1 MTKFQKKLLTLRQQL
16 VGARYHHALAA
27 LEFAHRFHTGLRRDN
42 VTPEFQHQIEIALFA
57 LTLPD
62 LMFRQEVIATI
73 MLHDV
78 REDYGVTAAEI
89 RELFF
94 EDPDFATRVDRA
106 VENMTKEF
114 RGVKKDEQA
123 LFDAMSQDPI
133 ASIAKGC
140 DRMHNLQSM
149 IGVFK
154 LEKQKQYIGEVHN
167 LFFPMLKKARRL
179 FPHQV
184 NAYENIKHILESQ
197 IQLIEAVHAAT
208 DPVKMGV

>member
-1 MTKFQKKLLTLRQQL
+1 MTPFQKKLLTLRQQL
-16 VGARYHHALAA
+16 IGARYHHALAA
-27 LEFAHRFHTGLRRDN
+27 LEFAHRFHTGVRKDG

-78 REDYGVTAAEI
+78 REDYGVTSAEI

-94 EDPDFATRVDRA
+94 EDSEFAARVDRA
-106 VENMTKEF
+106 VENMTKEW
-114 RGVKKDEQA
+114 RGVKKDEKA
-123 LFDAMSQDPI
+123 LFEAMSQDPI

-140 DRMHNLQSM
+140 DRMHNLQTM
-149 IGVFK
+149 VGVFK
-154 LEKQKQYIGEVHN
+154 LEKQKQYIQEVYDF
-167 LFFPMLKKARRL
+167 FFPMLKKVRRL

-184 NAYENIKHILESQ
+184 NAYENIKHILEGQ
-197 IQLIEAVHAAT
+197 IQLIEAIHSAMT
-208 DPVKMGV
+208 TES

>member
-1 MTKFQKKLLTLRQQL
+1 VTEYQKKLLTLRQQL

-27 LEFAHRFHTGLRRDN
+27 LEFAHRYHTGLRKDG

-62 LMFRQEVIATI
+62 LMYRQEVIATI

-94 EDPDFATRVDRA
+94 EDPEFAERVDCA

-114 RGVKKDEQA
+114 RGVKKDEVA
-123 LFDAMSQDPI
+123 LFEAMSKDPI

-140 DRMHNLQSM
+140 DRIHNVSSM
-149 IGVFK
+149 LGVFTV
-154 LEKQKQYIGEVHN
+154 EKQKIYIQEVVD
-167 LFFPMLKKARRL
+167 LFLPMLKRARRL

-184 NAYENIKHILESQ
+184 NAYENIKFVLQ
-197 IQLIEAVHAAT
+197 TQMDLIKFTWVE
-208 DPVKMGV
+208 PSKP

>member
-1 MTKFQKKLLTLRQQL
+1 MTPFQKKLLTLRQQL
-16 VGARYHHALAA
+16 IGARYHHALAA
-27 LEFAHRFHTGLRRDN
+27 LEFAHRFHTGVRKDG

-78 REDYGVTAAEI
+78 REDYGVTSAEI

-94 EDPDFATRVDRA
+94 EDSEFAARVDRA
-106 VENMTKEF
+106 VENMTKEW
-114 RGVKKDEQA
+114 RGVKKDEKA
-123 LFDAMSQDPI
+123 LFEAMSQDPI

-140 DRMHNLQSM
+140 DRIHNVSSM
-149 IGVFK
+149 LGVFTV
-154 LEKQKQYIGEVHN
+154 EKQKIYIQEVVD
-167 LFFPMLKKARRL
+167 LFLPMLKRARRL

-184 NAYENIKHILESQ
+184 NAYENIKFVLQ
-197 IQLIEAVHAAT
+197 TQMDLIKFTWAEPA
-208 DPVKMGV
+208 KS